1 MPTPTGN
8 FFPTLPAALDPLAV
22 RALIALV
29 IVLITWR
36 AASTVRQWFD
46 RVSQRSRADVN
57 LRVLL
62 SRFFYFTV
70 LVYGLLW
77 ALEVLGV
84 SPAAILTSLG
94 VFGLAVGLAVQDILR
109 NFFAGI
115 YLLFERPFRLGDK
128 ITVRDHHGT
137 VVEIGLRTTS
147 LRTDDDIQVLIPN
160 GIVLAEV
167 VINRSSYPSAASP
180 PAPPPGQE
188 VAPTPDGPGR
198 ETPPKP

>member
-1 MPTPTGN
+1 MPIPTEN
-8 FFPTLPAALDPLAV
+8 LFPTLPAALDPLAV

-36 AASTVRQWFD
+36 AASIVRQWFD

-94 VFGLAVGLAVQDILR
+94 VFGLAVGLAVQDILK
-109 NFFAGI
+109 NFFAGV
-115 YLLFERPFRLGDK
+115 YLLFERPFRLGDR

-137 VVEIGLRTTS
+137 VVDIGLRTTS
-147 LRTDDDIQVLIPN
+147 LRTDDDLQVLIPN

-167 VINRSSYPSAASP
+167 VVNRSTYQKSASQ
-180 PAPPPGQE
+180 PAPPPGPGTSPNPE
-188 VAPTPDGPGR
+188 GPRTPDP
-198 ETPPKP
+198 T